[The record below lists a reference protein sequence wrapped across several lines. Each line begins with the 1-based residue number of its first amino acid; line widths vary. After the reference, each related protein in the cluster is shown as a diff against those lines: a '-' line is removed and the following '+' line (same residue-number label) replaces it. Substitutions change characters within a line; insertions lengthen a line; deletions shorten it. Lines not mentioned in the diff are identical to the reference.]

1 MNTGRQSGFTL
12 MELMIVVAIIGI
24 LASIVYPSYTDYLR
38 SSRRADAQT
47 DMLKIQLGMEKW
59 RANNNTYSSTLA
71 NAGFTDTNPYYSY
84 EIADTSASAYTIK
97 AAAAG
102 DQLNDTGCTAL
113 TLNQS
118 GVKGPAACWKK

>member
-1 MNTGRQSGFTL
+1 MNTGRQRGFTL

-24 LASIVYPSYTDYLR
+24 LASIVLPSYTDYLR
-38 SSRRADAQT
+38 SSRRADAQS

-59 RANNNTYSSTLA
+59 RANNNTYSSTLP

-84 EIADTSASAYTIK
+84 SITDTSASAYTIN

-102 DQLNDTGCTAL
+102 DQLNDSGCTAL

-118 GVKGPAACWKK
+118 SLKGPAACWKK